1 MPTPWRFVV
10 DEALPGAVNM
20 ARDAALFAR
29 AEESGSPQTT
39 LRFYRWDVPTLSLGN
54 KQRVATA
61 ADEGFC
67 RRKGIAVVRR
77 PTGGA
82 AVLHHLELTYSV
94 VSNDRGYFP
103 QHGIMAIYLQISR
116 ALCRGLQALGVPAR
130 IVSHGALG
138 PARSDNYIRNPYPCF
153 SAASHF
159 ELVVGEH
166 KIIGSAQKRG
176 RRAFLQHGSIPCA
189 YDWPLQAGS
198 MRAREDDLR
207 RVMTS
212 IGAHVP
218 DVPPYRDLAAAFTRG
233 FEEVFGLDPLVSPAE
248 LSAEEL
254 QLARSL
260 EAQFQV
266 NGMETENG
274 GDGASGAA
282 Q

>member
-1 MPTPWRFVV
+1 MPNPWRLVV

-29 AEESGSPQTT
+29 AEESDSPRTT

-54 KQRVATA
+54 KQRAASA
-61 ADEGFC
+61 ADDGFC
-67 RRKGIAVVRR
+67 RRNGIAIVRR

-94 VSNDRGYFP
+94 VSNDREYFP

-198 MRAREDDLR
+198 MRARVEDLQK
-207 RVMTS
+207 VMTS

-218 DVPPYRDLAAAFTRG
+218 DLPPYRDLAAAFARG
-233 FEEVFGLDPLVSPAE
+233 FEEVFRLDPFGPPAE
-248 LSAEEL
+248 FPAEE
-254 QLARSL
+254 QRLALSL
-260 EAQFQV
+260 ESQFQV
-266 NGMETENG
+266 DGSGRERD
-274 GDGASGAA
+274 GDGPADAG

>member
-1 MPTPWRFVV
+1 MPAPWRLVV
-10 DEALPGAVNM
+10 DEALPGAANM

-29 AEESGSPQTT
+29 AEESDAPRTT

-54 KQRVATA
+54 KQRVAGA
-61 ADEGFC
+61 ADEAFC
-67 RRKGIAVVRR
+67 RENGVAIVRR

-94 VSNDRGYFP
+94 VSNDRECFP
-103 QHGIMAIYLQISR
+103 QHGILAIYLQISR

-138 PARSDNYIRNPYPCF
+138 PARADNYIRNPYPCF

-198 MRAREDDLR
+198 MRARVEELR
-207 RVMTS
+207 KVMTS
-212 IGAHVP
+212 IGAHIPQVP
-218 DVPPYRDLAAAFTRG
+218 AYRDLAAAFTRG
-233 FEEVFGLDPLVSPAE
+233 FEEVFGLDLSGPPADW
-248 LSAEEL
+248 SAEEL
-254 QLARSL
+254 RHARSL
-260 EAQFQV
+260 EAQFQIS
-266 NGMETENG
+266 GLDTENV
-274 GDGASGAA
+274 GDRPAA
-282 Q
+282 AGQ

>member
-1 MPTPWRFVV
+1 MSTPWRLVV
-10 DEALPGAVNM
+10 DEALPGAANM

-29 AEESGSPQTT
+29 AEESVAPQTT

-54 KQRVATA
+54 KQRAASA
-61 ADEGFC
+61 ADGEFC
-67 RRKGIAVVRR
+67 RRNGVAVVRR

-94 VSNDRGYFP
+94 VSNDREHFP

-138 PARSDNYIRNPYPCF
+138 PARADNYIRNPYPCF

-176 RRAFLQHGSIPCA
+176 RRAFLQHGSIPYA

-198 MRAREDDLR
+198 MRARAEELQK
-207 RVMTS
+207 VMTS

-233 FEEVFGLDPLVSPAE
+233 FQEVFRLDPFGAPAE

-254 QLARSL
+254 RIARSL

-266 NGMETENG
+266 GGLETG
-274 GDGASGAA
+274 SVGDGPAA
-282 Q
+282 AGQ

>member
-1 MPTPWRFVV
+1 MPTPWRLVV
-10 DEALPGAVNM
+10 DEALPGAANM

-29 AEESGSPQTT
+29 AEESETPQTI

-54 KQRVATA
+54 KQRAASA
-61 ADEGFC
+61 ADAVFC
-67 RRKGIAVVRR
+67 RRNGVAIVRR

-94 VSNDRGYFP
+94 VSNDREHFP
-103 QHGIMAIYLQISR
+103 QHGIMAIYLQVSR

-138 PARSDNYIRNPYPCF
+138 PARADNYIRNPYPCF

-176 RRAFLQHGSIPCA
+176 RRAFLQHGSIPYA

-198 MRAREDDLR
+198 MRAEVEDLQK
-207 RVMTS
+207 VMTS

-233 FEEVFGLDPLVSPAE
+233 FEEVFGLDLSASPAE
-248 LSAEEL
+248 LTAEEL
-254 QLARSL
+254 QLAHSL

-266 NGMETENG
+266 TCLETENG
-274 GDGASGAA
+274 GDG
-282 Q
+282 